1 MIIGKRICKNN
12 LYFFGEI
19 VGGCELGTG
28 AAEVSQGLDR
38 QPRVANH
45 RHQTEG
51 GVVCGVC
58 ICVFVFVCLCICQG
72 WPTIGTRRRAV

>member
-1 MIIGKRICKNN
+1 M
-12 LYFFGEI
+12 
-19 VGGCELGTG
+19 GGCELGTG

-58 ICVFVFVCLCICQG
+58 ICVFVFAKGGQPCAPEQTVCGLVYFCIC
-72 WPTIGTRRRAV
+72 IC

>member
-1 MIIGKRICKNN
+1 MKAFSFLIIHYRGWQSVSHDLDLDHWKKN

-51 GVVCGVC
+51 V
-58 ICVFVFVCLCICQG
+58 
-72 WPTIGTRRRAV
+72 